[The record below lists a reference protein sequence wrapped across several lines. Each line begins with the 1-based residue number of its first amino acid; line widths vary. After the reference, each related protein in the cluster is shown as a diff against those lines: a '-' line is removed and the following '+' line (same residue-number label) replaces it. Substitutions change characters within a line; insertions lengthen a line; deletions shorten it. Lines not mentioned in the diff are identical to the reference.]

1 MQCREQ
7 ADTFRVAFGVRSARL
22 RTSMHLSVY
31 VLRTLTKKASQPLC
45 DHWLLG
51 KLSIIVVPN
60 PKAPLSPLV
69 FVTLRSLGMRC
80 WKLSPCW

>member
-1 MQCREQ
+1 MHCREQ
-7 ADTFRVAFGVRSARL
+7 ADAFRVAYGTRCARL
-22 RTSMHLSVY
+22 RTSMQSSVH
-31 VLRTLTKKASQPLC
+31 VLRALTKKACQTLR

-51 KLSIIVVPN
+51 KLSVIVVPN

-69 FVTLRSLGMRC
+69 FVTLRSLGVRC